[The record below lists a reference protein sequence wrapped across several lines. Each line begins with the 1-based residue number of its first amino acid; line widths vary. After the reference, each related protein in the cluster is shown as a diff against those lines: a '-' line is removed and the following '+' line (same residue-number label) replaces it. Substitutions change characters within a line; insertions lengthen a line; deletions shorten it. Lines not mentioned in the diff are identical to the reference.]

1 MTAGTAKGA
10 VVLLSGGL
18 DSSVALAVAIAD
30 GYDIHALTIEYG
42 QRHNREVEA
51 ARSMARHYG
60 VDHKVVRVDLSAFGG
75 SALTD
80 VSTRVPTDTPPGEIG
95 KSIPSTYV
103 PGRNIIFISMALAWA
118 EALDADAVIIG
129 ANAVDYSGYPDC
141 RPEFIEAM
149 QRVADAGTRRGVEG
163 RPIRLVAPLLRDT
176 KADIVSR
183 GLDLGVPLEHTWSC
197 YRGRPRACGSCDSC
211 ILRLRGF
218 SRAGATDP
226 IAYEDG
232 TKRPDIDGLEDEP
245 EVGNDGGTAVG
256 QGDPVVEPPLGSKDR
271 PIVAELVEEGAL
283 EDGGGVLRPNGG
295 DA

>member
-1 MTAGTAKGA
+1 M
-10 VVLLSGGL
+10 VLLSGGL

-30 GYDIHALTIEYG
+30 GYDVHALTIEYG

-51 ARSMARHYG
+51 ARSMAKHHG

-75 SALTD
+75 SSLTD
-80 VSTRVPTDTPPGEIG
+80 VSSRVPTDTPPNEIG
-95 KSIPSTYV
+95 QSIPSTYV
-103 PGRNIIFISMALAWA
+103 PARNIVFISVAMAWA
-118 EALDADAVIIG
+118 EALDSDAVFIG

-163 RPIRLVAPLLRDT
+163 KPIRLVAPLMKDT
-176 KADIVSR
+176 KADIVKR
-183 GLDLGVPLEHTWSC
+183 GVDLEVPFEHTWSC
-197 YRGRPRACGSCDSC
+197 YRGRPRACGACESC

-218 SRAGATDP
+218 AMAGATDP

-245 EVGNDGGTAVG
+245 ELGNDGGTPIG
-256 QGDPVVEPPLGSKDR
+256 PGDPVAEHPLGSKER
-271 PIVAELVEEGAL
+271 PIIAELVEEGAV
-283 EDGGGVLRPNGG
+283 EDGGEVLGPDGG